1 MRDKISPYF
10 ILLVACWWAALLAF
24 IFANFAQLSAY
35 DLGCPYW
42 PGCPDK
48 QIESTA
54 AQDVL
59 RTAVGTLSTYS
70 IKFMHRWSIVQYSL
84 DGLLAFFLSLLLFAG
99 KHQQERQVD
108 KHWFKFWLCA
118 TALYIIFTI
127 SQPLTAKW
135 PGSFAGLLQILSGI
149 SILALLWWG
158 LLRQQIFWK
167 PLPPHA
173 SSGLRF
179 WIIISLVLLVLQIA
193 LGAWVT
199 VNRAGLAC
207 PDFPTC
213 QLEWWPQANY
223 TAGFD
228 LWHIGREGF
237 AKLDLATTTAIQMAH
252 RVGAVLTVTFIGILA
267 VYVLRRCQPDKLC
280 RYGLMMSAC
289 LVVLVVLAVIQVVL
303 HLPSI
308 LVVAHGV
315 MAALLLL
322 SILTLWYVATPMHV
336 EDDETY

>member
-10 ILLVACWWAALLAF
+10 ILLFACWWTALLAF
-24 IFANFAQLSAY
+24 IFANFAQHSAY

-48 QIESTA
+48 QIEPTA

-84 DGLLAFFLSLLLFAG
+84 DGLLALFLSLLLFAG
-99 KHQQERQVD
+99 KRQQQGQVD
-108 KHWFKFWLCA
+108 KHWFRFWLSA
-118 TALYIIFTI
+118 TALYIIFTT
-127 SQPLTAKW
+127 SQPLTSKW

-158 LLRQQIFWK
+158 LLRQRIFWK
-167 PLPPHA
+167 PLAPHA
-173 SSGLRF
+173 SFGLRS
-179 WIIISLVLLVLQIA
+179 WIVVSLALLILQIA

-228 LWHIGREGF
+228 LWHIGLQGF

-252 RVGAVLTVTFIGILA
+252 RVAAVLSVIFIGALA

-280 RYGLMMSAC
+280 HYGLLMSAC
-289 LVVLVVLAVIQVVL
+289 LAVLVILAVMQVVL

-315 MAALLLL
+315 MAVLLLL
-322 SILTLWYVATPMHV
+322 SILTLWHVATPV
-336 EDDETY
+336 EAEDDEGY